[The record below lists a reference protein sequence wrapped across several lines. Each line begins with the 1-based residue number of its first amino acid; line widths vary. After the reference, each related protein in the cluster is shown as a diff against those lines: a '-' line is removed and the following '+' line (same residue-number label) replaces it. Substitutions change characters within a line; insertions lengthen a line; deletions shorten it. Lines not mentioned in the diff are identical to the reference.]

1 MVYKEINMRKNS
13 SSSNSLTESSK
24 NDRWVLIKLKFT
36 LDVCSKGVIKR
47 RYLQSVSV
55 ALRWRESLPRTEAKA
70 TEMNKW
76 TKIAKKKKRTF
87 QSTANQIHSKS
98 STKFS
103 HLTFIYIC
111 LGYLRHLGTIHE
123 ISGDIKQER
132 CVAGLTVSMC
142 NRPPCSREHP
152 RHGPFCPFTGGC
164 HNYMG
169 GILSQAPKGRN

>member
-1 MVYKEINMRKNS
+1 MNENSEEKEENLPEHS
-13 SSSNSLTESSK
+13 QSNSLKE
-24 NDRWVLIKLKFT
+24 
-36 LDVCSKGVIKR
+36 LDEV
-47 RYLQSVSV
+47 
-55 ALRWRESLPRTEAKA
+55 
-70 TEMNKW
+70 
-76 TKIAKKKKRTF
+76 
-87 QSTANQIHSKS
+87 
-98 STKFS
+98 
-103 HLTFIYIC
+103 LTFDIYLYIC

-142 NRPPCSREHP
+142 NRPSCSREHP